1 MPSTNSYRG
10 QQLNALSEVA
20 KALPPEVQKAVLPY
34 MVSLMDTPYKNE
46 IVEAI
51 RAASQSQTPEQI
63 EQMVKEAK
71 AQAVREAGLELRGRE
86 LEMQYSPEKLR
97 AEIDLMVSK
106 RVSEL
111 VKASYASMQAG
122 QVIAT
127 IPQVAPIADVVM
139 QSSGYRPP
147 NPVGV
152 DPNFPVPGQAA
163 AMNIRSP
170 YVQGQGAELG
180 SEQLP
185 MTRENTSPM
194 LPPVPQ
200 DPSPLRGIET
210 QRVTDNIQ

>member
-1 MPSTNSYRG
+1 
-10 QQLNALSEVA
+10 
-20 KALPPEVQKAVLPY
+20 
-34 MVSLMDTPYKNE
+34 
-46 IVEAI
+46 
-51 RAASQSQTPEQI
+51 
-63 EQMVKEAK
+63 MVKEAK
-71 AQAVREAGLELRGRE
+71 AQAVREAGLELRERE
-86 LEMQYSPEKLR
+86 LEMKYSPEKLR

-147 NPVGV
+147 KPDGV

-210 QRVTDNIQ
+210 PRVTDNIQ